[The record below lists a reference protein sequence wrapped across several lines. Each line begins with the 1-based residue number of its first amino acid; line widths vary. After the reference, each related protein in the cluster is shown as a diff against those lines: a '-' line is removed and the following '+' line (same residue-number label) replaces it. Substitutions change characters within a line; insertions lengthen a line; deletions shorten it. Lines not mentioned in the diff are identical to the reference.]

1 MNGTRS
7 QERTQDRE
15 MQIRTFSVQGADGK
29 LYEFTVRSED
39 ANLLARMDR
48 ELNVNNRA
56 DLLFDYVQNYAGSRR
71 LQVRVQ
77 EAEGGQWSSITDE
90 DYIRNRM
97 FQRDISPPRAEVSA
111 DEDRTT
117 LTPTRTSTAAT
128 TRPVP
133 VAEEAEAE
141 RHTYAIRIGNER
153 YVFDFEGERPRDWA
167 DLVARQDGIVGGFGH
182 YVGNSYVGVVGT
194 EAALDQMF
202 QKIREIMVA
211 RGSGGVSIEQIS

>member
-15 MQIRTFSVQGADGK
+15 MQIRTFSVQGADGR

-39 ANLLARMDR
+39 AQLLARMDR

-56 DLLFDYVQNYAGSRR
+56 DLLFDYVQSYAGTRR
-71 LQVRVQ
+71 LQARVQ
-77 EAEGGQWSSITDE
+77 EAEGGQWSAVTDT
-90 DYIRNRM
+90 DYMRNRM
-97 FQRDISPPRAEVSA
+97 FQRDISPASVTEVSA
-111 DEDRTT
+111 EAEVI
-117 LTPTRTSTAAT
+117 TPSRTSAVAAA
-128 TRPVP
+128 RPVR
-133 VAEEAEAE
+133 VEEGAEAE

-211 RGSGGVSIEQIS
+211 RGSGGVSIEQLS